1 MASSDT
7 EPPSSHS
14 EPGGGG
20 PDIANA
26 AAAAGFT
33 TMDPSCFGPGYS
45 AALHAFYVAQVA
57 SHLGA
62 AQMAGEFHAQI
73 EARLNANE
81 RFPAW
86 FVTFKV
92 S

>member
-1 MASSDT
+1 MNYT
-7 EPPSSHS
+7 
-14 EPGGGG
+14 G
-20 PDIANA
+20 
-26 AAAAGFT
+26 
-33 TMDPSCFGPGYS
+33 
-45 AALHAFYVAQVA
+45 A